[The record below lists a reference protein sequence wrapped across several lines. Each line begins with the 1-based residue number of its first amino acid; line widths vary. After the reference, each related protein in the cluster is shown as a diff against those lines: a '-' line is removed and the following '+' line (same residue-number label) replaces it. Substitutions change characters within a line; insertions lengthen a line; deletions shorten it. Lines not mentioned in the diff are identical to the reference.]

1 MHTQMKSSQNVVASL
16 NEVMKKRK
24 IRLEIWS
31 DSDKRKQSEIITELS
46 ECAVFSEEV
55 ITHQLHFSRQRVQ
68 FVNYLS
74 NQ

>member
-31 DSDKRKQSEIITELS
+31 ESDKRKQSEIIT
-46 ECAVFSEEV
+46 
-55 ITHQLHFSRQRVQ
+55 
-68 FVNYLS
+68 
-74 NQ
+74 

>member
-31 DSDKRKQSEIITELS
+31 DSDKRKQSEIIT
-46 ECAVFSEEV
+46 
-55 ITHQLHFSRQRVQ
+55 
-68 FVNYLS
+68 
-74 NQ
+74 